1 MTAILDHIGLN
12 VSDLELSLN
21 FYCTHFG
28 FSERKRFKASDSQD
42 GLLGLNGVNAQIPFL
57 ENDGI
62 SLELKEY
69 SSPPNT
75 NVNPSS
81 SIHDVGLAHLCF
93 QIETI
98 DDWYSTLSGDIEFI
112 SSPLPVASG
121 AKIAN
126 LRDPDGNIIVL
137 VERP

>member
-12 VSDLELSLN
+12 VSDLETSLN

-42 GLLGLNGVNAQIPFL
+42 GLLGLVGVNAQIAFL

-75 NVNPSS
+75 LSL
-81 SIHDVGLAHLCF
+81 IH
-93 QIETI
+93 
-98 DDWYSTLSGDIEFI
+98 I
-112 SSPLPVASG
+112 SEPT
-121 AKIAN
+121 
-126 LRDPDGNIIVL
+126 
-137 VERP
+137 RPY

>member
-12 VSDLELSLN
+12 VSDLETSLN

-42 GLLGLNGVNAQIPFL
+42 GLLGLVGVNAQIAFL

-75 NVNPSS
+75 NVNSS
-81 SIHDVGLAHLCF
+81 SAIHDVGLAHLCF
-93 QIETI
+93 QIENI
-98 DDWYSTLSGDIEFI
+98 DDWYSKLSTDIEFI
-112 SSPLPVASG
+112 SPPLPVASG

-126 LRDPDGNIIVL
+126 LHDPDGNIIEL

>member
-28 FSERKRFKASDSQD
+28 FSEQKRFKASDSQD
-42 GLLGLNGVNAQIPFL
+42 GLLGLTGVNAQIVFL
-57 ENDGI
+57 ENDVVR
-62 SLELKEY
+62 LELKEY

-75 NVNPSS
+75 NVHSSS
-81 SIHDVGLAHLCF
+81 SIHDTGLIHLCF
-93 QIETI
+93 QVEDI
-98 DDWYSTLSGDIEFI
+98 DDWYSKLSDDIKFI
-112 SSPLPVASG
+112 SPPLYVDSG

-126 LRDPDGNIIVL
+126 LHDPDGNIIEL